1 MMTEFKKIA
10 NIGGGVIGSSF
21 SLIFARGGLDVV
33 NISRNQDGV
42 KRTQDKI
49 NGMLKQL
56 IENKVIEK
64 EDKEKILS
72 HISYS
77 TDLEES
83 LKDID
88 YAQENW
94 PEIMEKK
101 HEIVELFEKYAPDN
115 AVLASSTSGL
125 LVSDIAKNAKHPERI
140 IGVHPYNPP
149 HIIPLIEIVKG
160 EKTSEDLSEKVK
172 KFFEDLGKIP
182 VILNKEVPGYIAN
195 RLQAAVFRETIDLVV
210 NGVASIEDVD
220 KALTFG
226 PGIRW
231 GIMGSGLNFEL
242 ASDKGLEGMIDVIG
256 KSMLTWLDDMATWTE
271 FPEGTSKLYDG
282 IDEAIKN
289 RPKEIG
295 NDRESLNEY
304 RTKMLIDI
312 LKLHKLI

>member
-1 MMTEFKKIA
+1 MSEFKKVA

-21 SLIFARGGLDVV
+21 SIIFARGGMDVT
-33 NISRNQDGV
+33 NISRNEDGV
-42 KRTQDKI
+42 KRTKGKIDK
-49 NGMLKQL
+49 MLDQL
-56 IENKVIEK
+56 IENEVIK
-64 EDKEKILS
+64 EEEKEKILS
-72 HISYS
+72 HIFYS
-77 TDLEES
+77 TDLKEA
-83 LKDID
+83 LKDVD

-94 PEIMEKK
+94 PEVMEKK
-101 HEIVELFEKYAPDN
+101 HEIVKLFEENAPED

-125 LVSDIAKNAKHPERI
+125 LVSEIAKHAKHPERI

-149 HIIPLIEIVKG
+149 HLIPLIEIVKG
-160 EKTSEDLSEKVK
+160 KKTEDKIAEKVK

-182 VILNKEVPGYIAN
+182 VVLNKEVPGYIAN

-210 NGVASIEDVD
+210 NGVASLEDVD

-242 ASDKGLEGMIDVIG
+242 ASDKGLEGMVNVIG

-271 FPEGTSKLYDG
+271 FPEDMSKLYQG
-282 IDEAIKN
+282 RDEAIKN

-295 NDRESLNEY
+295 NDRESLDQY
-304 RTKMLIDI
+304 RTKMLIEI